1 MLAIIL
7 RRRGVTTSATALAL
21 VLGADFAKAAPASLT
36 VVFVSKTA
44 IASAA
49 AGGYTLI
56 KLTILLYI
64 MKNKAIIIASVCL
77 LVAGGSAVYVYTRP
91 SASAAAKGSAS
102 GSVLSASTNPVTAI
116 SQEIVANSSTRRP
129 RPVSEYQEL
138 DEKFG
143 VSQVRLAKSITDS
156 WLKYQVSINQES
168 ELMAADKGKLG
179 EEDEDQ
185 AKDPLSSVPGLTL
198 TAEQKAQ
205 INAAHVKR
213 RATEQD
219 AIRVLQARFT
229 KNRTD
234 AMELVLARDAANHG
248 KMSIAEYQA
257 VLDGK
262 KELLLAM
269 DDLKFKDDTIQ
280 HPFYRSELPSIL
292 DQDQLAVFEE
302 FRNEQAATAESEASD
317 EERNKPHWGIKTL
330 NGPDTHALTLEQIDS
345 GLRKLNELQ
354 DSKVKMLE
362 NIEKLDGVIQKCSD
376 QGVGQ
381 GN

>member
-1 MLAIIL
+1 
-7 RRRGVTTSATALAL
+7 
-21 VLGADFAKAAPASLT
+21 
-36 VVFVSKTA
+36 
-44 IASAA
+44 
-49 AGGYTLI
+49 
-56 KLTILLYI
+56 
-64 MKNKAIIIASVCL
+64 
-77 LVAGGSAVYVYTRP
+77 
-91 SASAAAKGSAS
+91 
-102 GSVLSASTNPVTAI
+102 
-116 SQEIVANSSTRRP
+116 
-129 RPVSEYQEL
+129 
-138 DEKFG
+138 
-143 VSQVRLAKSITDS
+143 
-156 WLKYQVSINQES
+156 
-168 ELMAADKGKLG
+168 
-179 EEDEDQ
+179 
-185 AKDPLSSVPGLTL
+185 
-198 TAEQKAQ
+198 
-205 INAAHVKR
+205 
-213 RATEQD
+213 
-219 AIRVLQARFT
+219 VLQARVT

-257 VLDGK
+257 VRDGK

-269 DDLKFKDDTIQ
+269 ADLKFKDDTIQ

-345 GLRKLNELQ
+345 GLRKLNEVQ